1 MLLCEFFVATKSA
14 ESSLRMTETRYLHV
28 PDGLAGERADVAL
41 AKLLGM
47 SRSACTELLASG
59 GVVFNG
65 KPLGKSDRIADGAIL
80 EVTLAPVVNRLE
92 VVPVEVEDFRIVYE
106 DDDIVV
112 IDKPAGVAAHPS
124 VGWSGPTVSGALL
137 QLGVKVTTS
146 GAQERAGIVQRLDV
160 GTSGLMTVAKTEL
173 AYSRLKQMFRD
184 RSVHKVYH
192 ALVQG
197 HPDPSSGTIDAPIAR
212 HPKAE
217 FKFTV
222 AADGKPSVTHYST
235 LEAFPSASLLEVIL
249 ETGRTHQIRVHF
261 SQFRHPLVGDTMY
274 GADPKLAAKLG
285 IEHQWLHATRL
296 SFVHPITGLQVEF
309 TSPHPVE
316 LTRVLEKL
324 AI

>member
-1 MLLCEFFVATKSA
+1 VS
-14 ESSLRMTETRYLHV
+14 ETRFLPV
-28 PDGLAGERADVAL
+28 PDGLVGERADVAL

-47 SRSACTELLASG
+47 SRSACTDLLLDGS
-59 GVVFNG
+59 VLVNG
-65 KPLGKSDRIADGAIL
+65 KALGKSDRIAEGAVL
-80 EVTLAPVVNRLE
+80 EVILVPAKNLLE
-92 VVPVEVEDFRIVYE
+92 VVPVEVDDFRIVFE

-184 RSVHKVYH
+184 RVVHKVYH

-274 GADPKLAAKLG
+274 GADPKLATRLG
-285 IEHQWLHATRL
+285 IDRQWLHATRL
-296 SFVHPITGLQVEF
+296 SFAHPITGLQVEF
-309 TSPHPVE
+309 SSPHPAE
-316 LTRVLEKL
+316 LTLVLEKL